1 MTVRSI
7 PNVATFPLKS
17 HAERR
22 ADAVAHVMGLFSRIL
37 TGLDSLTIA
46 GETGAYLKHGRLM
59 AGRALIQLQSY
70 NDTQD
75 AADLLSSAID
85 DLQTAHAFASA
96 NEPAETCNDLA
107 ALRELCRDARGILRE
122 A

>member
-1 MTVRSI
+1 MRSI
-7 PNVATFPLKS
+7 PNVTTFPLLS
-17 HAERR
+17 PAERR
-22 ADAVAHVMGLFSRIL
+22 AEAIASATELFGRIL
-37 TGLDSLTIA
+37 TGLDRFTVA
-46 GETGAYLKHGRLM
+46 GETGAYIRHGRLM
-59 AGRALIQLQSY
+59 AGRALIQLQNY